1 MKKYLLSL
9 LFIFSLTGCEKLE
22 TIKLQKI
29 ENNVEEAIGKKR
41 IKVVGYYRGVY
52 LLEIDEHLYASY
64 YGGGITHL
72 ESCKCKKHVD
82 SEI

>member
-9 LFIFSLTGCEKLE
+9 LFIFFLTSCETETMKLHR
-22 TIKLQKI
+22 I
-29 ENNVEEAIGKKR
+29 EDNVKEAIGKKR
-41 IKVVGYYRGVY
+41 IKPIGHYNGIGLYEIDGHLYGVYYR
-52 LLEIDEHLYASY
+52 
-64 YGGGITHL
+64 GGITHL

>member
-9 LFIFSLTGCEKLE
+9 LFIFSLTSCETE
-22 TIKLQKI
+22 TIRSSEI

-41 IKVVGYYRGVY
+41 IKFVGYHRGVY
-52 LLEIDEHLYASY
+52 ILEIDGHLYVSY

-72 ESCKCKKHVD
+72 ESCKCKK
-82 SEI
+82 ICG